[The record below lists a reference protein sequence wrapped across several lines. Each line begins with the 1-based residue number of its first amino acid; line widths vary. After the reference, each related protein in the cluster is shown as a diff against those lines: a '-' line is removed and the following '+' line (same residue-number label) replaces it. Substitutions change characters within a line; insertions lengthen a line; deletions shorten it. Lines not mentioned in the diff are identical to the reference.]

1 MEEINTINQ
10 KLETQITN
18 LKTQTLLKEEEDPL
32 SAIITINAG
41 AGGTESCDWALMLQ
55 RMYFMYCEAKG
66 FTVSI
71 FDELAGEE
79 TGIKNISFEVRGDY
93 AYGLLKGEAGVHR
106 LIRISPFD
114 SNARRHTSFASV
126 DVTPIVDDTIVIDI
140 NPSDIRI
147 DTYRSTGAGGQH
159 INTTD
164 SAVRITH
171 FPTGIVVQC
180 QNERSQHQN
189 KDQAFKLLRS
199 KLYEREIQERLSKK
213 KALDALKTQIG
224 WSSQIRTYT
233 LHPYK
238 LVKDHRTSCES
249 SNPEAVLNGKLD
261 DFIDSYLNFIHS
273 ID

>member
-1 MEEINTINQ
+1 
-10 KLETQITN
+10 
-18 LKTQTLLKEEEDPL
+18 
-32 SAIITINAG
+32 
-41 AGGTESCDWALMLQ
+41 
-55 RMYFMYCEAKG
+55 MYCEAKG
-66 FTVSI
+66 FKVSI
-71 FDELAGEE
+71 FDSLAGEE
-79 TGIKNISFEVRGDY
+79 TGIKNVSFEVRGDY
-93 AYGLLKGEAGVHR
+93 AYGLLKGERGVHR

-126 DVTPIVDDTIVIDI
+126 DVSPIVDDTIVIDI

-189 KDQAFKLLRS
+189 KDQAFKLLKS
-199 KLYEREIQERLSKK
+199 KLYEREIQERLNKK
-213 KALDALKTQIG
+213 KASDALKAQIG

-238 LVKDHRTSCES
+238 LVKDHRTSHES
-249 SNPEAVLNGKLD
+249 SNPEAVLDGKLD

-273 ID
+273 DD

>member
-1 MEEINTINQ
+1 
-10 KLETQITN
+10 
-18 LKTQTLLKEEEDPL
+18 
-32 SAIITINAG
+32 
-41 AGGTESCDWALMLQ
+41 MLQ
-55 RMYFMYCEAKG
+55 RMYFMYCESKG
-66 FTVSI
+66 FDVSI
-71 FDELAGEE
+71 FDSLPGEE
-79 TGIKNISFEVRGDY
+79 TGIKNVSFEVRGDY
-93 AYGLLKGEAGVHR
+93 AYGLLKGESGVHR

-126 DVTPIVDDTIVIDI
+126 YVSPIVDDNIVIEI

-199 KLYEREIQERLSKK
+199 KLYERELQQRLDKK
-213 KALDALKTQIG
+213 KADDAQKSQIG
-224 WSSQIRTYT
+224 WSAQIRTYT

-238 LVKDHRTSCES
+238 LVKDHRTSFES
-249 SNPEAVLNGKLD
+249 SNPDLILNGRLD
-261 DFIDSYLNFIHS
+261 DFIDSYLNFLHS
-273 ID
+273 ES